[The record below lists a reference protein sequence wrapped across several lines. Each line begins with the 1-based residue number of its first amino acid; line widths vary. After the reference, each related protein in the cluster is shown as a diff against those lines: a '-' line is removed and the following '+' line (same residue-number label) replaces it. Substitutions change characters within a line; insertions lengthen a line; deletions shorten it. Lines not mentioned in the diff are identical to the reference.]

1 LSRHKAGSFFIYNN
15 YLSVTQSRT
24 LQKKGEFF
32 DKKVT
37 PKNVEISTVSAKRV
51 KKVILFK
58 LKKIFL

>member
-1 LSRHKAGSFFIYNN
+1 M
-15 YLSVTQSRT
+15 
-24 LQKKGEFF
+24 QKKGEFF

-58 LKKIFL
+58 LKKIFCK